1 MSTQLRLDALRGSAV
16 IAKPH
21 NARTIAAL
29 TRNPGCTR
37 RAVMD
42 AAGVDKGKTA
52 AATGHPASIGKLSP
66 LAVARGQGFEARV
79 KSQGG
84 AELLR
89 LLRENLGLPI
99 PQAHYLDLSG
109 EQDPALGGRYLRSR
123 SALAAS
129 ADSGPDAGTLFDH
142 PMLRLQIAGVWVY
155 LEPDMVAFRLNDR
168 FYIIE
173 SKSFAIVDGV
183 ADPGDVTRAAIQSS
197 VYVLALRNLLAD
209 AGHDPNL
216 VADQV
221 ILVCPKDFSNQPTAH
236 FVDVR
241 KQLTVL
247 RRQLTR
253 MADIDRLLDALPDGV
268 TFDLAPDANGLPT
281 RSAADLTRALRSVEA
296 RYAPECLSAC
306 ELALF
311 CRHDAR
317 AAHGTAALGR
327 TVREE
332 LGGVD
337 CTTTAVALGSG
348 ALAPTDDLAQAAET
362 LKAAHALRT
371 AIMGDLA

>member
-1 MSTQLRLDALRGSAV
+1 MSTQLRLDALRGPGV

-29 TRNPGCTR
+29 TRNPGCAR

-42 AAGVDKGKTA
+42 AAGVDKDKTA

-99 PQAHYLDLSG
+99 PQAHYLDLSDD
-109 EQDPALGGRYLRSR
+109 DPALGGRYLRSR

-155 LEPDMVAFRLNDR
+155 LEPDMVAFRLDDR

-173 SKSFAIVDGV
+173 IKSFAIVDGV

-253 MADIDRLLDALPDGV
+253 MADIDRLLDALPDDV
-268 TFDLAPDANGLPT
+268 TFDLAPDVHGLPT
-281 RSAADLTRALRSVEA
+281 RSAADLARALRSVEA

-317 AAHGTAALGR
+317 DAHSSATLGR

-337 CTTTAVALGSG
+337 CTTTAVALATG
-348 ALAPTDDLAQAAET
+348 ALTPTHDLLQAAET

-371 AIMGDLA
+371 AILGDLA

>member
-1 MSTQLRLDALRGSAV
+1 MSTQLRLDALRGSGV

-42 AAGVDKGKTA
+42 AAGVDKDKTA

-99 PQAHYLDLSG
+99 PQAHYLDLGGDDDSVI
-109 EQDPALGGRYLRSR
+109 GGRYLRSR

-155 LEPDMVAFRLNDR
+155 LEPDMVAFRLEDK

-173 SKSFAIVDGV
+173 IKSFAIVDGV

-247 RRQLTR
+247 RRQLAR
-253 MADIDRLLDALPDGV
+253 MADIDRLLDSLPDGV
-268 TFDLAPDANGLPT
+268 TFDLAPDAHGLPT
-281 RSAADLTRALRSVEA
+281 RSAADLAHALRSVEA

-311 CRHDAR
+311 CRHDAHD
-317 AAHGTAALGR
+317 AHSTAALGR

-337 CTTTAVALGSG
+337 CTSTAVALGTG
-348 ALAPTDDLAQAAET
+348 TLVPTDDLVQAAET
-362 LKAAHALRT
+362 LRAAHALRT
-371 AIMGDLA
+371 AILGQLA